1 MRAQGIAI
9 SCADISIVVG
19 GRPGRGISFLLF
31 RKADI
36 HGPSPISVGGPAAA
50 TGQVH
55 FVSICHGPHRRAGR
69 GVAPGLAS
77 RYPVS
82 MGRQRGAE
90 LRHLRQHAV
99 AVDITCRACGHGK
112 TIPLED
118 LIAAHGET
126 THLRELRIY
135 CSQCGSREYRAVST
149 AEMPPAD

>member
-1 MRAQGIAI
+1 MDPLLRQ
-9 SCADISIVVG
+9 VG
-19 GRPGRGISFLLF
+19 YISFQFAMTVPVGQGAAWHPDRHRAILF
-31 RKADI
+31 
-36 HGPSPISVGGPAAA
+36 P
-50 TGQVH
+50 
-55 FVSICHGPHRRAGR
+55 
-69 GVAPGLAS
+69 
-77 RYPVS
+77 

-149 AEMPPAD
+149 AEMPPDTSSGTPPDMSSQD